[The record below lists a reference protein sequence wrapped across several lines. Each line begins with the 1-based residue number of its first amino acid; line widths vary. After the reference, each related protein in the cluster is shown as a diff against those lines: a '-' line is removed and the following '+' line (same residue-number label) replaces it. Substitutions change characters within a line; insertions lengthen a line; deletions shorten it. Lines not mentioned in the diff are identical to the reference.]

1 MNITGRENQQNLV
14 DRSCLFDSKIVEDS
28 RRRCY
33 GELSERGINSRHN
46 LNISLLGSPT
56 PLLTQMPVSSHK
68 YITQITQI
76 SQKNHT
82 NITIISHKYHTYIT
96 QITQISHKYHTNIS
110 LLGSPPLFS
119 HKCQYHRHLQKRIE
133 EEKHSDPRSPLMC
146 F

>member
-1 MNITGRENQQNLV
+1 MCRVLQHVVNITGRENQQNLV

-76 SQKNHT
+76 SQKHHT

-96 QITQISHKYHTNIS
+96 QITQISHKYIFTWQPTPFLIQMPVS
-110 LLGSPPLFS
+110 SS
-119 HKCQYHRHLQKRIE
+119 SA
-133 EEKHSDPRSPLMC
+133 EKALRPQIA

>member
-1 MNITGRENQQNLV
+1 MCRVLQHVVNITGRENQQNLV

-46 LNISLLGSPT
+46 LNISLLGSRT

-96 QITQISHKYHTNIS
+96 QITQIYLYLAAHPSSHTNASIIVICRKS
-110 LLGSPPLFS
+110 TPTPDRL
-119 HKCQYHRHLQKRIE
+119 
-133 EEKHSDPRSPLMC
+133 LMC